1 MIRTIIYIL
10 VRFILFFLITIP
22 SLVYGISA
30 WLLVPIGWLIRL
42 SIGRP
47 VFSYLTGVIVLKLD
61 TIFLLLIVPTILFLF
76 AWKPLGV
83 IFFLWMAS
91 YLLIRI
97 YSGVHGKEKIAIEL
111 PNKAMQSDARTSR
124 R

>member
-61 TIFLLLIVPTILFLF
+61 TIFLLLIVP
-76 AWKPLGV
+76 
-83 IFFLWMAS
+83 
-91 YLLIRI
+91 
-97 YSGVHGKEKIAIEL
+97 
-111 PNKAMQSDARTSR
+111 
-124 R
+124 